1 MRNGFLILF
10 LLANTLFA
18 AAQTQ
23 WNMGKSSITFK
34 IKNAGLT
41 VDGSFGGLA
50 AELKFDA
57 NHYAKSSIEASIDV
71 NTINTGIG
79 LRNNH
84 LKKENYFNVSKYP
97 KIILKSTLFSKESDG
112 TFKGHFK
119 LTMKGITKDILIPFS
134 YTESGNTTIFKA
146 TFIINRKDYNVG
158 GNSWTMSDDVAIMLL
173 INAAK

>member
-10 LLANTLFA
+10 LLASTLFA
-18 AAQTQ
+18 GAQTR
-23 WNMGKSSITFK
+23 WNVGKSSISFK

-41 VDGSFGGLA
+41 VDGSFAGLVTD
-50 AELKFDA
+50 LKFDA
-57 NHYAKSSIEASIDV
+57 NQYAKSSIEASIDA

-97 KIILKSTLFSKESDG
+97 KIILISTLFSKEGDG
-112 TFKGHFK
+112 AFKGHFK
-119 LTMKGITKDILIPFS
+119 LTMKGITKDIVIPFS
-134 YTESGNTTIFKA
+134 YVESGNNSIFKA
-146 TFIINRKDYNVG
+146 IFILNRKDYNIG
-158 GNSWTMSDDVAIMLL
+158 GNSWTMSDDVAISIL